1 MFTQVRHDLP
11 ASALAECLEV
21 LELVRQHSP
30 QLLLLTPLVAFS
42 ACCKIQP
49 DEELYE
55 PKQLTLASEARNQYL
70 LNTYSTIYSLHATA
84 DARKPFRWLPS
95 HPQLLVGV

>member
-30 QLLLLTPLVAFS
+30 QLLLLTPLFGSYQCVREVPGSIVVQFHG
-42 ACCKIQP
+42 
-49 DEELYE
+49 ELSHCHRVLIVKDIDGHLSLGLV
-55 PKQLTLASEARNQYL
+55 P
-70 LNTYSTIYSLHATA
+70 YS
-84 DARKPFRWLPS
+84 R
-95 HPQLLVGV
+95 G